1 MMKKNDAKKAVKK
14 AKTRKQQ
21 AGPRTAELE
30 AALQLAQQAQLI
42 DPEIQAE
49 MVDMQ
54 PADGYV
60 NPYHAMGSMAPMMY
74 AAGNMLDGYNYPVMV
89 NPEA

>member
-1 MMKKNDAKKAVKK
+1 MKKGDPKKAVKK
-14 AKTRKQQ
+14 ARTRKEQ

-30 AALQLAQQAQLI
+30 AALQMAQSQLI

-49 MVDMQ
+49 VVDMQ
-54 PADGYV
+54 PADGYI
-60 NPYHAMGSMAPMMY
+60 NPYRELGYMAPTMY
-74 AAGNMLDGYNYPVMV
+74 SPGNMVGGYNFGQMV

>member
-1 MMKKNDAKKAVKK
+1 MKKGDAKKAVKK
-14 AKTRKQQ
+14 SKARKQQ
-21 AGPRTAELE
+21 AGARTAELE
-30 AALQLAQQAQLI
+30 AALQLAQAQLI

-54 PADGYV
+54 PADGYI
-60 NPYHAMGSMAPMMY
+60 NPYRELGYMAPMTY
-74 AAGNMLDGYNYPVMV
+74 SPGNMVGGYNFGQLV

>member
-1 MMKKNDAKKAVKK
+1 MKKGDAKKAVKK

-21 AGPRTAELE
+21 AGARTSALE
-30 AALQLAQQAQLI
+30 AALEMAQAQLL

-54 PADGYV
+54 PADGYI
-60 NPYHAMGSMAPMMY
+60 NPYRELGYMAPMAY
-74 AAGNMLDGYNYPVMV
+74 SPGNMVGGYNFGQMV

>member
-1 MMKKNDAKKAVKK
+1 MKKGDAKKAVTK

-21 AGPRTAELE
+21 AGARTAELE
-30 AALQLAQQAQLI
+30 SALQMARAQLI
-42 DPEIQAE
+42 DPEIQAQ

-60 NPYHAMGSMAPMMY
+60 NPYRELGYMAPMEY
-74 AAGNMLDGYNYPVMV
+74 SPGNMLGGYNFGQMV

>member
-1 MMKKNDAKKAVKK
+1 MKQEKAVKK
-14 AKTRKQQ
+14 AKARKKQ
-21 AGPRTAELE
+21 AGTRTAELE
-30 AALQLAQQAQLI
+30 AALQMAQAQLL

-49 MVDMQ
+49 SVDMQ

-60 NPYHAMGSMAPMMY
+60 NPYRALGYVTPMAYSP
-74 AAGNMLDGYNYPVMV
+74 GNMVGGHTFGQLV